1 MRRHALDPVSLVAGL
16 VFSAVAIA
24 YLVEAHTD
32 INIDGRWVLPL
43 ALIGLGIAG
52 VLGALGSAARQRHSP
67 AATATPDTT
76 ATPVSEAGT
85 DEPAAQSE

>member
-24 YLVEAHTD
+24 YLVEAHTG

-52 VLGALGSAARQRHSP
+52 VLGALGAATRQRHGP
-67 AATATPDTT
+67 VA
-76 ATPVSEAGT
+76 PVSQT
-85 DEPAAQSE
+85 DTGEPAAQSE